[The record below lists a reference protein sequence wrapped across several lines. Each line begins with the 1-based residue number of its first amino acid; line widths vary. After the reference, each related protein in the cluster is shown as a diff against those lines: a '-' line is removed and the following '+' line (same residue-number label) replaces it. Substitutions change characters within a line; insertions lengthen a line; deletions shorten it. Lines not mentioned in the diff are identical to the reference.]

1 MAVTTGCRTDDTAW
15 SRREAEAG
23 VHVRSVDGSTTA
35 PAQNDRT
42 QFNMS
47 NHISESQRRTIAG
60 RARLLT
66 ERLDGETT
74 ADETTQDRLGPSP
87 AAVLD
92 DWEEQFASADQ
103 FHDRLERAEASRSAC
118 RRAVADRTLP
128 DDVPLPEWV
137 ELLDAL
143 VGWLCSEQPDDQPL
157 RLDDSEPD
165 GEYDPKRPFGPLSA
179 AVARFARTGLP
190 DHVREV
196 LSEAAVGSA
205 AEWLRRQFQSYFVR
219 ILYVELKT
227 FVAVHDRD
235 LAFTDPDE
243 FDELP
248 REHYDQFLEHL
259 FDGGVADFCV
269 EYPMFARL
277 VTTQLR
283 QWRRQIT
290 EIARRVQRDREA
302 LAERFGDEAG
312 TVTELELL
320 TEDTHQD
327 GRGVARL
334 TFDSGLTVVYKP
346 RSVEPLRTFYGVLD
360 RLNEELPAPNFRV
373 PLLLERDTYGWMEWI
388 THESCPDAAAAERYY
403 RRAGA
408 LVCLCY
414 LLEFVDCQ
422 FENLV
427 AAGEHP
433 MLVDGETVCHPFV
446 DTSRRPEAVG
456 PDTPERTTVLLTSL
470 LPFRSVDSYQG
481 EANELSVG
489 LSGIAVDDGAMPTPT
504 VSVPKVKATNSDVM
518 AVSEQA
524 SEIERERNVA
534 MLNGEVADPDE
545 HVDEIVAGFRETYRR
560 VVELRDEERLA
571 TLGVPEAFTG
581 VNRRLVYRPTMQYGR
596 VLRSMNDRECMA
608 SGARFE
614 VELEELAGS
623 LYNGH
628 SEDIPWSLYEAERRA
643 LVRLDPPRFVYDTD
657 RQEVRSH
664 DGATG
669 VDIDAG
675 GVERARQRIAS
686 ADENDLQRQLE
697 LIRGCFNSSPSN
709 VRSRQGFEET
719 TPQPVDDDRLLTE
732 AERLFETVLTA
743 ADRDIDGAYHWA
755 GSATETDGDRYT
767 VQSVGHD
774 LYNGRLGIGVFGAAL
789 YYVTG
794 DRRYREFALDTV
806 RHTRAVVDPS
816 RTAVTSTVITGEHG
830 GYVGLGS
837 VAYGLGVVGS
847 LLDEPTVIDDAV
859 ACTEHVTDE
868 FLAADDTY
876 DIVGGLAGTA
886 LGFAGLYDRC
896 SDDRVLDTARRC
908 GDTLLDAKETYNG
921 REMWDLCVFSDRPL
935 TGFAHGAGGVAF
947 ALSRLGGL
955 TGADRFADPVTDLV
969 AYESDAYSET
979 EGGWPDF
986 RKDFPFYPDQWCHG
1000 SAGIGLSR
1008 LGIADYDDS
1017 QQIQLGIRR
1026 AVDSHAE
1033 PELAVTDNLCCGTAG
1048 QVEFCLEA
1056 AARGEGA
1063 DGVAR
1068 ELVGGMLR
1076 RREQTGGYS
1085 LVPETVAVTEPTM
1098 FHGLSGIGYSMLRVV
1113 DPTLPSPL
1121 LLD

>member
-1 MAVTTGCRTDDTAW
+1 
-15 SRREAEAG
+15 
-23 VHVRSVDGSTTA
+23 
-35 PAQNDRT
+35 
-42 QFNMS
+42 MS
-47 NHISESQRRTIAG
+47 NHLSESRRRTIAG

-74 ADETTQDRLGPSP
+74 ADETTEDGLGPSP

-92 DWEEQFASADQ
+92 DWEEQFANADQ
-103 FHDRLERAEASRSAC
+103 FHDRLERAEASRSTC

-143 VGWLCSEQPDDQPL
+143 VGWLCSEHPDDQPL

-165 GEYDPKRPFGPLSA
+165 GEYDPERPFGPLSA
-179 AVARFARTGLP
+179 AVARFAQAELP
-190 DHVREV
+190 DHVGEV
-196 LSEAAVGSA
+196 LSDAAVGSA

-259 FDGGVADFCV
+259 FDGGIADFCV

-290 EIARRVQRDREA
+290 EIARRVQQDREA
-302 LAERFGDEAG
+302 LAERFGDETG
-312 TVTELELL
+312 TVAELELL

-334 TFDSGLTVVYKP
+334 TFGSGLTVVYKP
-346 RSVEPLRTFYGVLD
+346 RSVEPLGTFYGVLD
-360 RLNEELPAPNFRV
+360 RLNEELPVPNFRV
-373 PLLLERDTYGWMEWI
+373 PLFLERDTYGWMEWV

-433 MLVDGETVCHPFV
+433 LLVDGETVCHPFV

-470 LPFRSVDSYQG
+470 LPFRSVDSYRG
-481 EANELSVG
+481 DANELPVG
-489 LSGIAVDDGAMPTPT
+489 LSGIAVDDGAMSTPG
-504 VSVPKVKATNSDVM
+504 VGVPEVEATNSDVM
-518 AVSEQA
+518 AVSERA

-534 MLNGEVADPDE
+534 MVDGEVADPDE

-560 VVELRDEERLA
+560 VVELREDSRL
-571 TLGVPEAFTG
+571 TELGVPGAFAG
-581 VNRRLVYRPTMQYGR
+581 VDRRLVYRPTMQYGR

-614 VELEELAGS
+614 VEIEELAGS
-623 LYNGH
+623 LYDGH
-628 SEDIPWSLYEAERRA
+628 TEEIPWSLYEAERRA
-643 LVRLDPPRFVYDTD
+643 LARLDPPRFVYDTD
-657 RQEVRSH
+657 RQELTSH
-664 DGATG
+664 DGPTG
-669 VDIDAG
+669 VDIDAR

-686 ADENDLQRQLE
+686 ADEDDLQKQLE
-697 LIRGCFNSSPSN
+697 LVRGCFSSPPSD
-709 VRSRQGFEET
+709 VRSRRGFEET

-732 AERLFETVLTA
+732 AERLFETVLAA
-743 ADRDIDGAYHWA
+743 ADRDVDGGYHWA
-755 GSATETDGDRYT
+755 GTATETDGSRYT

-774 LYNGRLGIGVFGAAL
+774 LYSGRLGIAMFGAAL
-789 YYVTG
+789 YHVTG
-794 DRRYREFALDTV
+794 DRRYKQFTLDTV

-816 RTAVTSTVITGEHG
+816 RTAVTSAVVTEEHG
-830 GYVGLGS
+830 GCVGLGS

-847 LLDEPTVIDDAV
+847 LLDEPTVVDDAV
-859 ACTEHVTDE
+859 ACTEYVTDE

-876 DIVGGLAGTA
+876 DVVGGLAGTA
-886 LGFAGLYDRC
+886 LGFTGLYDRR
-896 SDDRVLDTARRC
+896 SDDAVLDAARRC
-908 GDTLLDAKETYNG
+908 GDALLDAEETYEG
-921 REMWDLCVFSDRPL
+921 RRMWDLRVFSDRPL

-947 ALSRLGGL
+947 ALSRLGGV
-955 TGADRFADPVTDLV
+955 TGVGRFSDPVDDLV
-969 AYESDAYSET
+969 AYESAAYSEAAA
-979 EGGWPDF
+979 GWPDF
-986 RKDFPFYPDQWCHG
+986 RKEFPFYPDQWCHG
-1000 SAGIGLSR
+1000 TAGVGLSR
-1008 LGIADYDDS
+1008 LGIADENDDRRV
-1017 QQIQLGIRR
+1017 QTGIRR
-1026 AVDSHAE
+1026 AVDNYTE

-1048 QVEFCLEA
+1048 QAEFCLEA
-1056 AARGEGA
+1056 AVRGEGA

-1098 FHGLSGIGYSMLRVV
+1098 FHGLSGIGYTMLRVV
-1113 DPTLPSPL
+1113 NPELPCPL
-1121 LLD
+1121 LLE